1 MRVNKE
7 GPQSMQGAYLQVKL
21 LDDAVK
27 QQGEL
32 GRRHLIHGSDGITE
46 PGNKQTKAV
55 TSELDVEGRA
65 PAEGVAI
72 THLVVSAKMLMVQ
85 GLD

>member
-1 MRVNKE
+1 
-7 GPQSMQGAYLQVKL
+7 MQGAYLQVKL

-32 GRRHLIHGSDGITE
+32 GRRHLVHGSDGITE
-46 PGNKQTKAV
+46 PGNKQTKAG

-65 PAEGVAI
+65 PAAEGAAI

-85 GLD
+85 GLN